1 MSQLLA
7 PYNNA
12 MRLGQGFNSYTQ
24 QICLDRA
31 VVPGPIQENKPT
43 PRELLVLGDQPL
55 VVSPERRY
63 NAPAPDG
70 DQAAIEAPP
79 AKGNQPTDTS
89 VVPAEGA
96 PTEEGAVPKDAAAG
110 DAAAP
115 QKRDQKAILV
125 YPWVKPQIV
134 TYSSRFV
141 DKLSD
146 VTDAMNISGSL
157 SIKTSTIGGKA
168 SGSYVD
174 SDKFKSSDI
183 NFHLQV
189 RVTNQIHDAK
199 NYNVFNKIEGLDGS
213 RFAEVYGDSFISG
226 WEEGGELNAI
236 VSIKVLDKSKIF
248 QVKAAIEAEMT
259 TPSISGEVK
268 AQVDIAKSSLNKE
281 TETTV
286 AVNWSGGGSIKDPLD
301 DWTIDSLKRAAA
313 AFPDLVAITPQ
324 RTYAILTKY
333 TALEDF
339 HLKNRSYDVLSYEN
353 AGIYTGQL
361 LDSFMDYKMLWK
373 QISNA
378 SFELE
383 ANRATIDM
391 GEISEEMASHAKVK
405 TFSADDDIVKRTP
418 VLTDAPS
425 DTRQPQK
432 QQQQQPQPQQ
442 QQKQQ
447 KQQQTQSTALVPGSA
462 SGSTGDA
469 DSGQS
474 NPDNTK
480 IIKPF
485 TPSFAGLIEAKKICR
500 AEMAKIV
507 KEVDLVAK
515 NPLIATHSDRDNY
528 FLNPLVFKQL
538 LPIVRSLSPEN
549 AVLGVRDPSAALI
562 LGYSQPKTDEK
573 ALPPVH
579 NLDAPL
585 LDHCN
590 QLLDT
595 IKAVA
600 YKARD
605 YRMQGCVG
613 PITNDEVHSLA
624 SKFNDLQKLDQ
635 TYRLVDLDVFSD
647 QTLLK
652 GIRTRYAN
660 GTVIT
665 HGIVEGSPSHS
676 LRLDPNGSEVIVEVV
691 VREGVRLTAEG
702 KETGRSFLHSIA
714 VSTSVYQ
721 TLDTAKRATG
731 DQEDKE
737 DNTKRTDMKITSR
750 VWLRPE
756 DTRYSLRGF
765 FGLEVKGQIS
775 TLGVVWGK
783 DGFVPVPSA
792 RIQTAICKSFLGLSK
807 DLQYNVQSLDRRLS
821 EVFLMGKNLSVDV
834 PANSTVKSFNCLQTI
849 DRNWTIKSIDF
860 ATNNDNK
867 LGGLSGLQVTYGNGE
882 EIVHGGY
889 DKDDRDWGTTVQP
902 QLSVAKITSGRVND
916 TQPLY
921 IDSVEFVAGEKDSE
935 NLLPDWPLDLL
946 TTQWEGK
953 GSVRVKLDVGNL
965 VELAPNF
972 GNGFAKWSA
981 RGFYGEYDET
991 RNLITRL
998 GIVWGRG

>member
-31 VVPGPIQENKPT
+31 VVPGPIQENTPT
-43 PRELLVLGDQPL
+43 PRELLVTGNQPL
-55 VVSPERRY
+55 IVSPERRY
-63 NAPAPDG
+63 NAPAPDA
-70 DQAAIEAPP
+70 D
-79 AKGNQPTDTS
+79 QPTIKTP
-89 VVPAEGA
+89 PAEGV
-96 PTEEGAVPKDAAAG
+96 PSEEGAVSLDVAAG
-110 DAAAP
+110 GASAP
-115 QKRDQKAILV
+115 QKKDQKAIKV

-213 RFAEVYGDSFISG
+213 RFSEVYGDSFISG

-259 TPSISGEVK
+259 TPSIAGAVK
-268 AQVDIAKSSLNKE
+268 AQVEIAKSSLNKE

-301 DWTIDSLKRAAA
+301 DWTIDNLKRAAA

-405 TFSADDDIVKRTP
+405 AFSTADDMVKRRPVLADASADT
-418 VLTDAPS
+418 
-425 DTRQPQK
+425 K
-432 QQQQQPQPQQ
+432 QQP
-442 QQKQQ
+442 
-447 KQQQTQSTALVPGSA
+447 QSTALVPGIS
-462 SGSTGDA
+462 SGSTGNTG
-469 DSGQS
+469 SEQS

-480 IIKPF
+480 TIKPF
-485 TPSFAGLIEAKKICR
+485 MPSFAGLIEAKKICR

-515 NPLIATHSDRDNY
+515 DPLIATQANRDDY

-590 QLLDT
+590 MLLDT

-613 PITNDEVHSLA
+613 PITNDDVHSLA
-624 SKFNDLQKLDQ
+624 YSFNDLQKLDQ

-647 QTLLK
+647 ETLLK
-652 GIRTRYAN
+652 GIKTRYAN

-665 HGIVEGSPSHS
+665 HGLVEGSPSHS

-691 VREGVRLTAEG
+691 VREGVRLTTEG

-714 VSTSVYQ
+714 VSTSFYQ
-721 TLDTAKRATG
+721 TLDTAKRGTG
-731 DQEDKE
+731 EKE
-737 DNTKRTDMKITSR
+737 EKEESTKRTDMRIMPR

-783 DGFVPVPSA
+783 DGFVPVPST

-807 DLQYNVQSLDRRLS
+807 ELQYNVLSLDRRLS

-849 DRNWTIKSIDF
+849 DRKWTIRSIDF
-860 ATNNDNK
+860 ATNNNGK
-867 LGGLSGLQVTYGNGE
+867 LGGLSGLKVTYGNGE
-882 EIVHGGY
+882 EILHGGY
-889 DKDDRDWGTTVQP
+889 RDEDKDWGTTVQP
-902 QLSVAKITSGRVND
+902 LLSVAKIVSGRVND
-916 TQPLY
+916 TQPVY

-953 GSVRVKLDVGNL
+953 GNVRVKLDVAQL